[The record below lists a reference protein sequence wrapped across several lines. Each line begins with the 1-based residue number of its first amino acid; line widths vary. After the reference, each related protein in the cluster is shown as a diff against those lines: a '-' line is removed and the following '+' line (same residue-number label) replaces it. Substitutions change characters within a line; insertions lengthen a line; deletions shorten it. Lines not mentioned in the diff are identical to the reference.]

1 MDGLIGR
8 VGFEWMD
15 WLNYTGFL
23 GDVCVTFF
31 AWKQRCCG
39 TKPPHERK
47 KPSRLKL
54 CAYQDQLNAGV
65 SNECEIFKLHG
76 IESSKYV

>member
-1 MDGLIGR
+1 MVLKALYGNLMDGWMVGLIGR

-31 AWKQRCCG
+31 AWKQRCRG

-47 KPSRLKL
+47 KRLRLKL
-54 CAYQDQLNAGV
+54 
-65 SNECEIFKLHG
+65 
-76 IESSKYV
+76 